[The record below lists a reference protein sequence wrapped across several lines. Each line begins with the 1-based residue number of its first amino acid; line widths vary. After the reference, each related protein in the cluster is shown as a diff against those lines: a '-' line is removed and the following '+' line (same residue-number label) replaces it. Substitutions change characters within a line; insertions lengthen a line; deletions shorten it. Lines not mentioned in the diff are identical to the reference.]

1 MLADH
6 TQQDLQLKTLDVF
19 KTPTRRRKRRSPE
32 KQNILKCRLNEVIT
46 GKCPALK
53 LFSKTLQG
61 DVWFV
66 NEGLVDL
73 EKEVFPGRV
82 ITMAM
87 LAEMMDG
94 DSSMQLPV
102 DSRQ

>member
-1 MLADH
+1 MLSDY
-6 TQQDLQLKTLDVF
+6 TQQDSQQKTLDAF
-19 KTPTRRRKRRSPE
+19 KASTRQRKRRSSE
-32 KQNILKCRLNEVIT
+32 KQSILKCRLNEVIT

-53 LFSKTLQG
+53 LFSKTLQS

-87 LAEMMDG
+87 LAEMLCAKN
-94 DSSMQLPV
+94 SHYLNH
-102 DSRQ
+102 REH

>member
-1 MLADH
+1 MLSDQ
-6 TQQDLQLKTLDVF
+6 TQQDSQQKALDVF
-19 KTPTRRRKRRSPE
+19 KAPTRQRKRRSSE
-32 KQNILKCRLNEVIT
+32 KQSILKCRLNEVIT

-53 LFSKTLQG
+53 LFSKTLQS

-82 ITMAM
+82 ITMTM
-87 LAEMMDG
+87 LAEMMNNEPLVI
-94 DSSMQLPV
+94 SNWQ
-102 DSRQ
+102 